1 MQAIINQR
9 IEKVNSELKK
19 KASERMIENNVS
31 INKIIKALSL
41 ILSYLHRLL
50 MFQLHRV

>member
-9 IEKVNSELKK
+9 TEKINSELKRNK
-19 KASERMIENNVS
+19 SERIVENNIS
-31 INKIIKALSL
+31 INKIIKTLSL

-50 MFQLHRV
+50 MLQLHRV